1 MTLIYEELC
10 VSLFEGEHFLVI
22 FESDNRSKPLPQG
35 KYRLPLY
42 KALKLSLSHAL
53 ISIKGKLRF
62 LLFCIKSH
70 LFIIDFWWKFCDHID
85 TISFY
90 HLTIIDISLILRK
103 TYLDLI
109 SSWSNF
115 DAAIEI
121 DCIYSHHRI
130 QHQQTSNQT
139 RLYKIAISKYFAT
152 FLRGRW
158 YGGYNCCRYTA
169 ASKIMLRVSRGCSFC
184 LLIFHLFTRRKLH
197 KTHNIINVLWY
208 YCKITHNST
217 KYIYDIS

>member
-1 MTLIYEELC
+1 MEIFY
-10 VSLFEGEHFLVI
+10 HF
-22 FESDNRSKPLPQG
+22 DT
-35 KYRLPLY
+35 
-42 KALKLSLSHAL
+42 
-53 ISIKGKLRF
+53 
-62 LLFCIKSH
+62 
-70 LFIIDFWWKFCDHID
+70 ID
-85 TISFY
+85 TPQLHSFY
-90 HLTIIDISLILRK
+90 QLRSDDISLILQK

-158 YGGYNCCRYTA
+158 YGWYNCCRYTA
-169 ASKIMLRVSRGCSFC
+169 ASKIMLSVSRGCSFC
-184 LLIFHLFTRRKLH
+184 LLIFIYLLDGSCTKR
-197 KTHNIINVLWY
+197 IILPM
-208 YCKITHNST
+208 CC
-217 KYIYDIS
+217 DIIEK